1 MTRRTA
7 TTITVATLAAVAVLG
22 LTACD
27 PGTPKPTGSSSP
39 SPTATSTPTASATDR
54 PMPPQVDAPKDGDAA
69 VAAANKTY
77 EAYLEAQIPFFENV
91 SLGASYLS
99 GYVLQG
105 GSAWTTLN
113 STADHGV
120 NTIASGGPFVWTLNG
135 AMSEAS
141 TSTNSQNGQKVD
153 FGGVH
158 LYGCIDD
165 TKIKYSV
172 PEIKNTPGT
181 PVAVTLVYVPD
192 AHAWMIQEDR
202 RMRASDGEA
211 MPQC

>member
-27 PGTPKPTGSSSP
+27 PGTTKPTGSSSP

-153 FGGVH
+153 FGECISTGVSM
-158 LYGCIDD
+158 
-165 TKIKYSV
+165 TRRSSTAS
-172 PEIKNTPGT
+172 PRSRTPQGR
-181 PVAVTLVYVPD
+181 PLP
-192 AHAWMIQEDR
+192 
-202 RMRASDGEA
+202 
-211 MPQC
+211 